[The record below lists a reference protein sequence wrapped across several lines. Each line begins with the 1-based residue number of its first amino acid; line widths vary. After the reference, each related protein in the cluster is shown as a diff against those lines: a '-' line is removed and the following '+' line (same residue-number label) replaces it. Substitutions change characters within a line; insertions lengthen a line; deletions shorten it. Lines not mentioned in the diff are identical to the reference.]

1 MITLLRFEVNL
12 PLFPLQYQFTK
23 SDPSCNRIEYAVIL
37 FIDIMYFDNRICR
50 LILNTMQGFICKR
63 IVKQSGI
70 TRSYPKA
77 IHITALNQFIN
88 RKFFIPSYIRHNILL
103 TFRRVNCNGRS
114 LLILTIIRYMQQ
126 SITLRP
132 EP

>member
-23 SDPSCNRIEYAVIL
+23 SDPSRNRIEYAVIL

-63 IVKQSGI
+63 IVK
-70 TRSYPKA
+70 TVRDYPILPKS
-77 IHITALNQFIN
+77 HPYNGFVLMSMLETLYSNGY
-88 RKFFIPSYIRHNILL
+88 KMRHPACLL
-103 TFRRVNCNGRS
+103 ES
-114 LLILTIIRYMQQ
+114 KL
-126 SITLRP
+126 
-132 EP
+132 

>member
-1 MITLLRFEVNL
+1 MITLLRFEVNF

-23 SDPSCNRIEYAVIL
+23 SDPSRNRIEYAVIL

-77 IHITALNQFIN
+77 IHITALF
-88 RKFFIPSYIRHNILL
+88 
-103 TFRRVNCNGRS
+103 
-114 LLILTIIRYMQQ
+114 
-126 SITLRP
+126 
-132 EP
+132 